1 MRLSLFSRALLTLIV
16 TFGLFAFLAFAT
28 VVQFALVPV
37 ADRGTRDLAALMVLA
52 TETLAHLDADRQG
65 EYRAHM
71 AREHGLW
78 LLPPGEDPQ
87 GLSDFY
93 FPYLERLHLALTERT
108 GGPVAT
114 GSSWRDGER
123 WLWVRLPGRD
133 QPRWIGFP
141 RERVQSRPFEGL
153 TLVILIA
160 LILVVGTAALLAR
173 RVTKP
178 LERLS
183 AAAEAVAQ
191 GFSPQPLPETGPREL
206 ASLARQFNHM
216 SQQVREL
223 LANRTLLLAGISHDL
238 RTPLTRLRLA
248 LAMLPPDPAWRELT
262 ERMER
267 DLEEMNDLLAQAGE
281 LGRSLGRGEPRW
293 VDLAGL
299 IGDLCQG
306 HPRLR
311 WAGAA
316 PCPWRVDPLALRRI
330 LGNLIENALRYS
342 TAAVAIELTCSPRPE
357 IQVLDRGPGIPAAE
371 LEAVFRPFYRLESSR
386 SRATGG
392 SGLGLAV
399 CRQLAQANGIDLR
412 LAERPGGGLVARLL
426 LGRAPGGTPSA
437 ADPAGNPAN
446 PVDAAPGT
454 A

>member
-1 MRLSLFSRALLTLIV
+1 MRLSLFIRALITLILS
-16 TFGLFAFLAFAT
+16 FGLFALLAFAT

-52 TETLAHLDADRQG
+52 TKTLARIDEAER
-65 EYRAHM
+65 ESYRDLI
-71 AREHGLW
+71 ARDYGLR
-78 LLPPGEDPQ
+78 LLPPGQDPK
-87 GLSDFY
+87 GLSDYY
-93 FPYLERLHLALTERT
+93 FPYLDLLQQALAERT
-108 GGPVAT
+108 GASVVTA
-114 GSSWRDGER
+114 SSWQAGER
-123 WLWVRLPGRD
+123 WFWVRLAVQERD
-133 QPRWIGFP
+133 LWIGFP

-153 TLVILIA
+153 TLVIMIA
-160 LILVVGTAALLAR
+160 LVLIIGSAALLAR

-183 AAAEAVAQ
+183 AAAEQVAQ
-191 GFSPQPLPETGPREL
+191 GFSPRPLPETGPREL
-206 ASLARQFNHM
+206 ACLARQFNHM
-216 SQQVREL
+216 SRQVREL

-248 LAMLPPDPAWRELT
+248 LEMLPRDAAWRDLT

-267 DLEEMNDLLAQAGE
+267 DLEEMNGLLDQAAE

-293 VDLAGL
+293 VDLAPL

-306 HPRLR
+306 NPRLR
-311 WAGAA
+311 REG
-316 PCPWRVDPLALRRI
+316 PESCHRLLDPLVVRRI
-330 LGNLIENALRYS
+330 LGNLIENALSYS
-342 TAAVAIELTCSPRPE
+342 AGEVEVRLDCRPPTE
-357 IQVLDRGPGIPAAE
+357 IRVMDRGTGIPAAE

-399 CRQLAQANGIDLR
+399 CQQLAQANGFQLR
-412 LAERPGGGLVARLL
+412 LAPRPGGGLVARLG
-426 LGRAPGGTPSA
+426 LGGEPARTAGGPS
-437 ADPAGNPAN
+437 PAMNL
-446 PVDAAPGT
+446 VDATDGT

>member
-1 MRLSLFSRALLTLIV
+1 MRLSLFSRALLTLII
-16 TFGLFAFLAFAT
+16 TFGLFAFLAFAS

-37 ADRGTRDLAALMVLA
+37 ADRGTRDLAALMLLA
-52 TETLAHLDADRQG
+52 TDTLAHLDAEQG
-65 EYRAHM
+65 REYRAHM

-78 LLPPGEDPQ
+78 LLPPGEAPQ
-87 GLSDFY
+87 DLSDYF
-93 FPYLERLHLALTERT
+93 FPYLERLHQALTERT
-108 GGPVAT
+108 GGLIAT
-114 GSSWRDGER
+114 GSSWQAGER
-123 WLWVRLPGRD
+123 WLWVRLPSHD
-133 QPRWIGFP
+133 QSLWIGFP

-160 LILVVGTAALLAR
+160 LLLVVVTAALLAR

-183 AAAEAVAQ
+183 AAAEDVAQ

-216 SQQVREL
+216 SLQVREL

-248 LAMLPPDPAWRELT
+248 LEMLPRDPAWRELT

-267 DLEEMNDLLAQAGE
+267 DLEEMNDLLGQAAE
-281 LGRSLGRGEPRW
+281 LGRSLGRGEARW

-299 IGDLCQG
+299 ISDLCQG
-306 HPRLR
+306 NPRLR
-311 WAGAA
+311 WTGGV
-316 PCPWRVDPLALRRI
+316 PCHQQVDPLALRRI

-342 TAAVAIELTCSPRPE
+342 TASVEIELACGPQPTIR
-357 IQVLDRGPGIPAAE
+357 VLDRGPGIPAAE
-371 LEAVFRPFYRLESSR
+371 LEAVFRPFYRLEGSR

-412 LAERPGGGLVARLL
+412 LADRPGGGLVAHLL
-426 LGRAPGGTPSA
+426 LSGP
-437 ADPAGNPAN
+437 PAGTLPVAGPAAN
-446 PVDAAPGT
+446 PVDAAAGT

>member
-1 MRLSLFSRALLTLIV
+1 MRLSLFTRALLTLII

-28 VVQFALVPV
+28 VVQFALLPV

-52 TETLAHLDADRQG
+52 TGTLAQLDADRQQD
-65 EYRAHM
+65 YRDSM

-78 LLPPGEDPQ
+78 LLPPGEDPKEF
-87 GLSDFY
+87 SDFY
-93 FPYLERLHLALTERT
+93 FPYLERLHLALVERT
-108 GGPVAT
+108 GGPIAT
-114 GSSWRDGER
+114 GSSWQAGER
-123 WLWVRLPGRD
+123 WFWVRLPSQG
-133 QPRWIGFP
+133 QALWIGFP

-153 TLVILIA
+153 TLVILMA
-160 LILVVGTAALLAR
+160 LLLIVATAALLAR

-206 ASLARQFNHM
+206 ARLARQFNHM
-216 SQQVREL
+216 SRQVREL

-248 LAMLPPDPAWRELT
+248 LEMLPPDPAWRELT

-267 DLEEMNDLLAQAGE
+267 DLEEMNALLGQAAE
-281 LGRSLGRGEPRW
+281 LGRSLGRGEARW

-306 HPRLR
+306 NPRLR
-311 WAGAA
+311 WFAGA
-316 PCPWRVDPLALRRI
+316 PCRQRVDPLALRRI
-330 LGNLIENALRYS
+330 LGNLIENAQRYS
-342 TAAVAIELTCSPRPE
+342 TSAVEIELACDPQAE
-357 IQVLDRGPGIPAAE
+357 IRVLDRGPGIPAAE
-371 LEAVFRPFYRLESSR
+371 LEAVFRPFYRLEGSR

-392 SGLGLAV
+392 SGLGLAI

-412 LAERPGGGLVARLL
+412 LMARPGGGLVARLV
-426 LGRAPGGTPSA
+426 LGGPPGGSP
-437 ADPAGNPAN
+437 ADTGATAN
-446 PVDAAPGT
+446 PVDAAAGT

>member
-1 MRLSLFSRALLTLIV
+1 MRLSLFTRALLTLII

-37 ADRGTRDLAALMVLA
+37 ADRGTRDLAALMMLA
-52 TETLAHLDADRQG
+52 TGSLAQLDADRQQ
-65 EYRAHM
+65 EYRDAM

-78 LLPPGEDPQ
+78 MLPPGEDPK
-87 GLSDFY
+87 GFSHFY
-93 FPYLERLHLALTERT
+93 FPYLERLHLALVERT

-114 GSSWRDGER
+114 GSSWQAGER
-123 WLWVRLPGRD
+123 WFWVRLPGQD
-133 QPRWIGFP
+133 QAPWIGFP

-153 TLVILIA
+153 TLVILTA
-160 LILVVGTAALLAR
+160 LVLVIGTAALLAR

-183 AAAEAVAQ
+183 TAAEAVAQ
-191 GFSPQPLPETGPREL
+191 GFSPQPLPETGPKEL
-206 ASLARQFNHM
+206 ARLARQFNHM
-216 SQQVREL
+216 SRQVREL

-248 LAMLPPDPAWRELT
+248 LEMLPPDPTWRELT

-267 DLEEMNDLLAQAGE
+267 DLEEMNALLGQAAE
-281 LGRSLGRGEPRW
+281 LGRGLGRGEARW

-306 HPRLR
+306 NPRLR
-311 WAGAA
+311 WSGGA
-316 PCPWRVDPLALRRI
+316 PCRQCVDPLALRRI
-330 LGNLIENALRYS
+330 LGNLIENAQRYS
-342 TAAVAIELTCSPRPE
+342 TRLVEIELACGPQAE
-357 IQVLDRGPGIPAAE
+357 IRVLDRGPGIPAAE
-371 LEAVFRPFYRLESSR
+371 LEAVFRPFYRLEGSR

-392 SGLGLAV
+392 SGLGLAI

-412 LAERPGGGLVARLL
+412 LMERPGGGLVAWLV
-426 LGRAPGGTPSA
+426 LGGPTAGTP
-437 ADPAGNPAN
+437 ADTGATAN
-446 PVDAAPGT
+446 PVDATAGT